1 MNKRPSQIPQFFPI
15 QTFLGIDKSH
25 LEIGDR
31 NYLNI
36 KESSFCSE
44 NDSYKIFEQK
54 SHILL
59 NHFLQKIS
67 NVNSA
72 TVSLLSFGE

>member
-44 NDSYKIFEQK
+44 NDSYKIFVQK
-54 SHILL
+54 GHILL
-59 NHFLQKIS
+59 NHFLQKKVMLIQQ
-67 NVNSA
+67 
-72 TVSLLSFGE
+72 LLDIDIKI

>member
-25 LEIGDR
+25 LEIGNR

-44 NDSYKIFEQK
+44 NDSYKILIKKAIFY
-54 SHILL
+54 
-59 NHFLQKIS
+59 
-67 NVNSA
+67 
-72 TVSLLSFGE
+72 